1 MTRNGKRTHMHLLQ
15 SQKATQP
22 HTHRWI
28 PPRILCGTHRCGDRD
43 ALTLGNHWQPR
54 GTGRSPQ
61 HRPRNPAA
69 ALTASA
75 TARHLWL
82 KHNRKISPT
91 IAGKPAP
98 PSRLRQDP
106 CSQSQPSALRPQQN
120 TSCPSHGQ
128 PGGEK
133 AGRNGSSARA
143 SQQDKGCGGT
153 VVTRGL
159 GEGELSPGDN

>member
-43 ALTLGNHWQPR
+43 ALTLGNHRQPS

-133 AGRNGSSARA
+133 AEEMDLLAEHPSKTRA
-143 SQQDKGCGGT
+143 
-153 VVTRGL
+153 VVGQW
-159 GEGELSPGDN
+159 